1 MKKLTPALQ
10 VLVDQKVRDNA
21 DKIINTVIKKNADR
35 ILAGLNEYLQS
46 DEFKRKLLATAK
58 LEIDDRIE
66 NENLDS
72 ILTPANYRK
81 FIVNFQD
88 TVARIL
94 GVK

>member
-10 VLVDQKVRDNA
+10 VLVDQKVRENA